1 LPIYFQAIDGATPS
15 ESGIRVLPL
24 ILATTICTLVGAA
37 GVGKLGYFQ
46 PFLIIG
52 SAIVTV
58 GSGLIYTLD
67 INSPS
72 SKYIGY
78 QIAAGI
84 GGGLPI
90 QVPVIVAQAI
100 SARVDVSVTMST
112 IMCKFLLY
120 IQSTDSV
127 I

>member
-1 LPIYFQAIDGATPS
+1 
-15 ESGIRVLPL
+15 
-24 ILATTICTLVGAA
+24 
-37 GVGKLGYFQ
+37 
-46 PFLIIG
+46 
-52 SAIVTV
+52 
-58 GSGLIYTLD
+58 LD

-78 QIAAGI
+78 QIVAGI

-100 SARVDVSVTMST
+100 SARADVSVTMST
-112 IMCKFLLY
+112 IMCKFHWHSKS
-120 IQSTDSV
+120 IDSV